1 MSSGFGK
8 IAVFA
13 AVIAT
18 GVATGPGLA
27 SRAATR
33 TSRAEPA
40 PVFKVDPAWPNL
52 PNGWVLSNVSMVT
65 VDSHDNVWILHRPR
79 GAAPGQTP
87 APPVVE
93 LGPDGKFIRAWGGDA
108 KGYDWPD
115 VEHCIYVDRDDNVYI
130 SGSSPNGKSRT
141 TRSDDMIV
149 KFTASGVFIK
159 EFGGRTVSK
168 GSTDP
173 AAVNKPGDLFVWPKT
188 NELFVADGY
197 GDRRVLVLDAYSFAF
212 KRMWGAFGKP
222 PMDDASSGGPGP
234 TGGPARKP
242 GQAIA
247 TDAAPAVLD
256 AQGPGPEMFA
266 SPVHGIVVS
275 NDGIVYV
282 ADRANRRV
290 QLFTPQGKYL
300 KELFLNRL
308 GPASDSVT
316 GVALSTDPRQTYL
329 YLADFGNSHVAVVD
343 RKSLKVLYQF
353 GVRGA
358 EPGSFQGLHHIA
370 VDSKGNLYAA
380 EVAPGSRAQKFLF
393 NGLSSTLPANAL
405 RPDQR
410 TPKPGVH

>member
-1 MSSGFGK
+1 MKWGLAK
-8 IAVFA
+8 IALFGAMLV
-13 AVIAT
+13 V
-18 GVATGPGLA
+18 GVGPCPGLTA
-27 SRAATR
+27 GAWARAA
-33 TSRAEPA
+33 RAEPS
-40 PVFKVDPAWPNL
+40 PVFKVDPSWPVL
-52 PNGWVLSNVSMVT
+52 PNGWVLSTVSMVT

-130 SGSSPNGKSRT
+130 SGSSPNGKSKT

-197 GDRRVLVLDAYSFAF
+197 GDRRVLVLDADSFAF

-222 PMDDASSGGPGP
+222 PRDDANSGGPGP
-234 TGGPARKP
+234 TGGPARKA
-242 GQAIA
+242 GQPMAV
-247 TDAAPAVLD
+247 DAAPPALD
-256 AQGPGPEMFA
+256 TQGPGPEMFA

-290 QLFTPQGKYL
+290 QLFTPQGKYI
-300 KELFLNRL
+300 KELFLNRA

-316 GVALSTDPRQTYL
+316 GLALSTDPKQTYL

-343 RKSLKVLYQF
+343 RKSLKILYQF

-358 EPGSFQGLHHIA
+358 EPGNFQGLHHIA

-393 NGLSSTLPANAL
+393 KGLSKTPPANA
-405 RPDQR
+405 R
-410 TPKPGVH
+410 

>member
-1 MSSGFGK
+1 MSSGSAK
-8 IAVFA
+8 IALCAV
-13 AVIAT
+13 VIAV
-18 GVATGPGLA
+18 GVAAGRGLTSWA
-27 SRAATR
+27 AAKPARAT
-33 TSRAEPA
+33 PA
-40 PVFKVDPAWPNL
+40 PAFKVDPAWPNL
-52 PNGWVLSNVSMVT
+52 PNGWVLSTVSMVT

-115 VEHCIYVDRDDNVYI
+115 VEHCITVDRDDNVYI
-130 SGSSPNGKSRT
+130 SGSSPNGKSKT
-141 TRSDDMIV
+141 TRSDDMIL
-149 KFTASGVFIK
+149 KFTASGLFIK

-197 GDRRVLVLDAYSFAF
+197 GNRRVMVLDAYSFAF

-222 PMDDASSGGPGP
+222 PKDDANSGGPGP
-234 TGGPARKP
+234 TGGPARKA
-242 GQAIA
+242 GQPVAA
-247 TDAAPAVLD
+247 DAAPVLD
-256 AQGPGPEMFA
+256 TQGLGPDMFA

-300 KELFLNRL
+300 KELFLNRA

-316 GVALSTDPRQTYL
+316 SVALSTDPKQTYL
-329 YLADFGNSHVAVVD
+329 YLADFGNSQIAVVD
-343 RKSLKVLYQF
+343 RKSLKILYQF
-353 GVRGA
+353 GFRGA
-358 EPGSFQGLHHIA
+358 EPGNFQGIHHIA
-370 VDSKGNLYAA
+370 ADSKGNLYAA

-393 NGLSSTLPANAL
+393 KGLSKTLPANAAK
-405 RPDQR
+405 PDQPA
-410 TPKPGVH
+410 PKPGAR

>member
-1 MSSGFGK
+1 MNSGFK
-8 IAVFA
+8 RSALVA
-13 AVIAT
+13 AVLASGIA
-18 GVATGPGLA
+18 AGPGPMAWAAARSALA
-27 SRAATR
+27 Q
-33 TSRAEPA
+33 PA
-40 PVFKVDPAWPNL
+40 PVFAVDPAWPKL
-52 PNGWVLSNVSMVT
+52 PNGWVFGAVSMVT

-79 GAAPGQTP
+79 GVAPGQTP

-93 LGPDGKFIRAWGGDA
+93 FAPDGAFVRAWGGDA

-115 VEHCIYVDRDDNVYI
+115 VEHSIAVDQDDNVYI
-130 SGSSPNGKSRT
+130 SGSSPNGKSKT

-149 KFTASGVFIK
+149 KFTASGAFIK

-197 GDRRVLVLDAYSFAF
+197 GDRRVLVLDADTFAF

-222 PMDDASSGGPGP
+222 PKDDASSGGPGP
-234 TGGPARKP
+234 TGGPARKA
-242 GQAIA
+242 GQPMAV
-247 TDAAPAVLD
+247 DAAPPPLD
-256 AQGPGPEMFA
+256 TQGPGPQMFA

-275 NDGIVYV
+275 HDGIVYV

-300 KELFLNRL
+300 KELFLNRG

-316 GVALSTDPRQTYL
+316 SLALSTDPKQTYL
-329 YLADFGNSHVAVVD
+329 YLADFGNSHIAVVD
-343 RKSLKVLYQF
+343 RKSLKILYQF

-358 EPGSFQGLHHIA
+358 APGDFQGLHHIA
-370 VDSKGNLYAA
+370 ADSKGNLYAA

-393 NGLSSTLPANAL
+393 KGLSKTLPANAAK
-405 RPDQR
+405 PDQPA
-410 TPKPGVH
+410 PKPGAH